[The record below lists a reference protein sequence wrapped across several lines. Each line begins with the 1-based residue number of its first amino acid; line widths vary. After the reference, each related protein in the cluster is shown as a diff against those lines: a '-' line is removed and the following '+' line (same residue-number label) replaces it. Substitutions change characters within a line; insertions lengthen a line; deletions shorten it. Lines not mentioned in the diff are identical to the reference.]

1 MRAALKTT
9 LASWAPSIL
18 LLLLLLSLLFIKQ
31 NLLPRVD
38 ERQNFV
44 WQLQSNHVNTDTEG
58 AIKSVCIYVV
68 SVLSGSVEFKENARA
83 LFPQGVGQR
92 RLSLKMRCPY

>member
-9 LASWAPSIL
+9 LTSWAPSIL
-18 LLLLLLSLLFIKQ
+18 LLLLLFIKQ

-44 WQLQSNHVNTDTEG
+44 WQLQSNHVNIDTEG
-58 AIKSVCIYVV
+58 AIESVCIYVV
-68 SVLSGSVEFKENARA
+68 SVLSGSVEFNNE
-83 LFPQGVGQR
+83 VSV
-92 RLSLKMRCPY
+92 LSRCP

>member
-18 LLLLLLSLLFIKQ
+18 LLLLLLLLSLLFIKQ

-38 ERQNFV
+38 ERELCMATTV
-44 WQLQSNHVNTDTEG
+44 
-58 AIKSVCIYVV
+58 KPC
-68 SVLSGSVEFKENARA
+68 
-83 LFPQGVGQR
+83 
-92 RLSLKMRCPY
+92 